1 MFRTVRA
8 RRDIGLSTVDGQGG
22 AFVDGPSGSLES
34 LRLLYDL
41 HAAEIERFCR
51 RALGERPAAEE
62 AMQDTFLK
70 AWRNLHRFD
79 PSKGSQRAWLFSI
92 ARNTTTDMLRARRVR
107 PALAGVAT
115 DGSRETAAPGEIDDV
130 ITGWMV
136 EEALRRIR
144 PDHRAAIVETH
155 IRGRSYAEVSAE
167 LGVPEAT
174 LRTRS
179 FYGLKALR
187 LALEE
192 MGWHE

>member
-1 MFRTVRA
+1 MLSPFRA
-8 RRDIGLSTVDGQGG
+8 RRQEVSALTAVPRAS
-22 AFVDGPSGSLES
+22 SLES

-41 HAAEIERFCR
+41 HAAEILRFCQR
-51 RALGERPAAEE
+51 TLGDRASAEE

-79 PSKGSQRAWLFSI
+79 QGLGSQRAWLFSI
-92 ARNTTTDMLRARRVR
+92 ARNTTTDMLRARNVR
-107 PALAGVAT
+107 PVL
-115 DGSRETAAPGEIDDV
+115 SREPTTPDIAEPERIDEV

-144 PDHRAAIVETH
+144 PDHRVAIVETYV
-155 IRGRSYAEVSAE
+155 RGRPYAEVAVE
-167 LGVPEAT
+167 LGVPEGT
-174 LRTRS
+174 LRSRS

-192 MGWHE
+192 MGWND

>member
-1 MFRTVRA
+1 VLRSFRGRRSEEGSVPTVA
-8 RRDIGLSTVDGQGG
+8 PH
-22 AFVDGPSGSLES
+22 AGSLES

-51 RALGERPAAEE
+51 RALNDRAAAEE

-79 PSKGSQRAWLFSI
+79 PAKGSQRAWLFSI

-107 PALAGVAT
+107 PGLSSSGEAS
-115 DGSRETAAPGEIDDV
+115 DSAAPEGIDDV
-130 ITGWMV
+130 IAGWMV

-144 PDHRAAIVETH
+144 PDHRVAIVETYV
-155 IRGRSYAEVSAE
+155 RGRSYAEVAEE
-167 LGVPEAT
+167 LGVPEGT
-174 LRTRS
+174 LRSRS

-192 MGWHE
+192 MGWDE